1 LKIFLELL
9 SKTRIQEKNLI
20 FFSLDIFVE
29 SMIDGC
35 KIFCF
40 KIIESDESP
49 KIINA
54 FFEQKMQSSK
64 VAT

>member
-29 SMIDGC
+29 SKIDGC

-40 KIIESDESP
+40 KIIESDESS

-54 FFEQKMQSSK
+54 FFEQKMQ
-64 VAT
+64 